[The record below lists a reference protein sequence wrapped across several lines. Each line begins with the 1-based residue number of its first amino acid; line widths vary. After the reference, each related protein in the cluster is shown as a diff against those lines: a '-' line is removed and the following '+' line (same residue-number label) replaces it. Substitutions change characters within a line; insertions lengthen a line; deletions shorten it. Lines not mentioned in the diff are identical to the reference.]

1 MLYAPPHDTFFSF
14 LFLCV
19 LYTSL
24 SHTYSPVLRLGL
36 THPHNVNVCPT
47 RPPSQAHIIPHSV
60 LHRRCYVQQPAPK
73 MHARTFA
80 THFLPFPLLRCC
92 ICTAGHVHP
101 CTTRRLRR
109 PPLAPTLFLRLSIIA
124 SPSPRL
130 VLTSHQAHCLR
141 PRFGVLKGRTSTFPL
156 AHIYPSPLSIRGTL
170 LPRTD
175 RLPSIQHRVA
185 SLLPIRT
192 AHSP

>member
-1 MLYAPPHDTFFSF
+1 MTHRP

-19 LYTSL
+19 RDTSPLVCDTHSPCPDWFIHIRMMLNVPEATSL
-24 SHTYSPVLRLGL
+24 SSSH
-36 THPHNVNVCPT
+36 HPAFGPPQAALCPAACPEDA
-47 RPPSQAHIIPHSV
+47 RAHFRHPF
-60 LHRRCYVQQPAPK
+60 P
-73 MHARTFA
+73 
-80 THFLPFPLLRCC
+80 PFPLLRCC

-109 PPLAPTLFLRLSIIA
+109 PPPRSHPLPTPLHYRVPIHATSTHLAPSTLSEA
-124 SPSPRL
+124 SLPC
-130 VLTSHQAHCLR
+130 T
-141 PRFGVLKGRTSTFPL
+141 KGRTSTFPL